1 MPFIEIST
9 YSNDSHLGRRVGC
22 IRHNVES
29 RPTKNNF
36 NSGVSEQ
43 KILMCFFFISLLGR
57 RVGRVRHNVESRPTK
72 DNFNSYF

>member
-9 YSNDSHLGRRVGC
+9 YNNDSHLGRRVGC

-43 KILMCFFFISLLGR
+43 KILM
-57 RVGRVRHNVESRPTK
+57 
-72 DNFNSYF
+72 